1 MYLLIDGNNFYVSC
15 ERVFQPSLENKHV
28 IVLSNNDGCI
38 VARSATAKA
47 LGIKM
52 GQPMFQIKDLIKK
65 YRIQWLSSNYGLY
78 ASMSERVMS
87 CIEQHCPNIQVY
99 SIDEAFVE
107 LGGMPENNV
116 IEFSKKLRKT
126 VTQWTGIPVC
136 VGMGPTK
143 TLAKMANTL
152 AKKDTASGVF
162 SLQDKHTREAIY
174 KTFLVSNI
182 WGIGRKTTAKLND
195 LDIFTIQELLQQP
208 AEWIR
213 KQFGLGLA
221 KTVLELQGTSCI
233 QLDDMTS
240 KKAISS
246 SRSFSRPVTLLSE
259 LSEALS
265 TYAAI
270 AAGKCRAQHGLAQGI
285 CIYIMTS
292 RFKKKQDYYAKQR
305 SIKLTTPSHDT
316 QVITAY
322 ALTLLKTMFRSGFL
336 YAKCG
341 IILLDIVPETYYQ
354 ADIFAINQPSR
365 NNAVMETLDRIN
377 QKYGKSTIHLAA
389 EGFKK
394 EWLARS
400 NKRSPNYTTQWDE
413 LAVAKA

>member
-1 MYLLIDGNNFYVSC
+1 
-15 ERVFQPSLENKHV
+15 
-28 IVLSNNDGCI
+28 
-38 VARSATAKA
+38 
-47 LGIKM
+47 
-52 GQPMFQIKDLIKK
+52 
-65 YRIQWLSSNYGLY
+65 
-78 ASMSERVMS
+78 MSERVMS

-107 LGGMPENNV
+107 FGGMPKNDV

-136 VGMGPTK
+136 VGIGPTK
-143 TLAKMANTL
+143 TLAKMANAL
-152 AKKDTASGVF
+152 AKKNTKTGVF
-162 SLQDKHTREAIY
+162 SLQDQHARNAIY
-174 KTFLVSNI
+174 KTFLVNDI

-195 LDIFTIQELLQQP
+195 LDIFTVQELIQHP

-213 KQFGLGLA
+213 KQFGLGLT

-265 TYAAI
+265 TYTAI
-270 AAGKCRAQHGLAQGI
+270 AARKCRDQHGLAQGI

-292 RFKKKQDYYAKQR
+292 RFKEKQDYYAKQK
-305 SIKLTTPSHDT
+305 SIKLTMPSNDT

-322 ALTLLKTMFRSGFL
+322 ALTLLKTMFRPGFL

-354 ADIFAINQPSR
+354 ADIFSINQLSR

-377 QKYGKSTIHLAA
+377 RNLPAA
-389 EGFKK
+389 LRNF
-394 EWLARS
+394 
-400 NKRSPNYTTQWDE
+400 
-413 LAVAKA
+413 